1 MTEEFQ
7 PRIFMVDDEM
17 PNLKLLDRILANEGY
32 TSRVMIQD
40 PREVIARY
48 NETRPDLILLD
59 LNMPHL
65 TGYQVIEQLKA
76 LDDPLLPPIVILT
89 AQYGRDE
96 TLKGLNAGARDF
108 IGKPFDR
115 TELLMRVRNLVEAQL
130 SHRLLADQ
138 KNILEN
144 LVQQRTEALTLSRRE
159 IVQRLGRASEYR
171 DNETGMHIVR
181 MSQVAALLARRLG
194 WDESQCDLMLNAS
207 KMHDLGKIGIP
218 DAILLKPGKLEPDE
232 FEIMKTHC
240 RIGAE
245 ILSDGNSELLALAHE
260 IALTHHEKWDG
271 SGYPQGLKGEDIP
284 QSGRIAAVSDVF
296 DALTAVR
303 PYKKAWTVEQAVDLI
318 RTSSGSH
325 FDPQVVAAFLESI
338 DEIVSIRKNNPDTE

>member
-1 MTEEFQ
+1 
-7 PRIFMVDDEM
+7 MVDDEM

-245 ILSDGNSELLALAHE
+245 ILSDGNSELLALARE

>member
-7 PRIFMVDDEM
+7 PQIFMVDDEM

-96 TLKGLNAGARDF
+96 MLKGLNAGARDF

-138 KNILEN
+138 KNVLED

-245 ILSDGNSELLALAHE
+245 ILSDGNSELLALARE

-318 RTSSGSH
+318 RTSRGSH

-338 DEIVSIRKNNPDTE
+338 DVIVSIRKNNPDTE